1 MENKE
6 TFNYTYS
13 AKEQE
18 EIKAI
23 RNKYVAKEETED
35 KMTQLRRL
43 DNNATQKATVLSLV
57 FGIVGAL
64 ILGIGMSLAMTEI
77 GKILALSEF
86 TSMLIGI
93 SIGIVGIVLISLAYP
108 LYNKILKIEREKIAP
123 EIIRLTDELMK

>member
-123 EIIRLTDELMK
+123 EIIRLTDELLK